1 LDWILVAIRWG
12 HALAAVAW
20 VGGGM
25 FYILVLRP
33 SLRRRPASPETRQDI
48 GTEFRGLVN
57 TAIGVLLVS
66 GAVLAVS
73 RLTSDAVTIPYVAV
87 LAVKVALA
95 LYMFYVVRF
104 LRRRAY
110 PEENSPIPPFAKACP
125 ERSRRGGWGGFC
137 SWWSRARGLLT
148 STNGVLIA
156 GVVVFGLSDVLDLL
170 FEKALAD
177 Q

>member
-1 LDWILVAIRWG
+1 MSALDWVLVAIRWG

-33 SLRRRPASPETRQDI
+33 SFRRLPASDETGQAI
-48 GTEFRGLVN
+48 GTEFRGLVT

-66 GAVLAVS
+66 GAVLAAS
-73 RLTSDAVTIPYVAV
+73 RLTSEAVTIPYVAV

-104 LRRRAY
+104 LPARGGRAY
-110 PEENSPIPPFAKACP
+110 PEENPPQLPFA
-125 ERSRRGGWGGFC
+125 EGGVGGFRR
-137 SWWSRARGLLT
+137 WLPRLRNRLT
-148 STNGVLIA
+148 STTAVLIV

-170 FEKALAD
+170 FENALAE
-177 Q
+177 

>member
-1 LDWILVAIRWG
+1 MSALDWILVAIRWG

-66 GAVLAVS
+66 GAVLAAS

-95 LYMFYVVRF
+95 FYMFYVVRF

-110 PEENSPIPPFAKACP
+110 PEENTPIPPLAKG
-125 ERSRRGGWGGFC
+125 SWGGFC

-170 FEKALAD
+170 FEKALAE
-177 Q
+177 